1 LVAEL
6 DYLGGPRIV
15 ADLGEPASREFLDVL
30 TRSEADRAVLIGRLY
45 VRKGTAWLAE
55 MLTDIESDP
64 DDITR
69 LQIIEA
75 LRTL

>member
-1 LVAEL
+1 MW
-6 DYLGGPRIV
+6 
-15 ADLGEPASREFLDVL
+15 
-30 TRSEADRAVLIGRLY
+30 IGRLY
-45 VRKGTAWLAE
+45 ARADARWLAE
-55 MLTDIESDP
+55 LLTDIESDP